1 MRPGV
6 PQNRNAPDVPK
17 EQCFFFF
24 CTERSAVPLVG
35 LVVSPARQGRRPDGK
50 SGARFYD
57 RGMERSSVESR
68 LSELVHAAVP
78 PSDLAVA
85 AIVAGVPVEQTR
97 PTGLRNADLG
107 WTDRNVQ
114 ELAQTPLI
122 VGFRPPATSGGE
134 PGCGG

>member
-1 MRPGV
+1 MWVRRKVVGPRKGPV
-6 PQNRNAPDVPK
+6 GRIVACAAGSAA
-17 EQCFFFF
+17 ESECAGCAERTMFLLF

-97 PTGLRNADLG
+97 PRGLRDIDVV
-107 WTDRNVQ
+107 WPQDDVEQ
-114 ELAQTPLI
+114 
-122 VGFRPPATSGGE
+122 
-134 PGCGG
+134 

>member
-1 MRPGV
+1 MWGWSYR
-6 PQNRNAPDVPK
+6 R
-17 EQCFFFF
+17 
-24 CTERSAVPLVG
+24 
-35 LVVSPARQGRRPDGK
+35 PARGGEDDGK
-50 SGARFYD
+50 SVVQLYD
-57 RGMERSSVESR
+57 RGMQRSSVESR